1 MEQELVVFFYKDM
14 RMHPAITALVSELT
28 ACQDFLRAVP
38 FPQDAVF
45 SVTHSNWSFPSIT
58 GADIVVVIEDVKQ
71 QLNDVA
77 EDLGTHAKYFE
88 SFLARLQFMRV
99 NTLPQIWGNAQAAIS
114 ALFMTLDVLKRAIPH
129 VSRVDEISARRAS
142 AKQLRSIELQMKNMG
157 VRSQNIQGMM
167 TRIESAHEAAEQL
180 PEDLESLND
189 AREQVK
195 ALLADAE
202 KDRVHVLAAR
212 EAAEMAQ
219 KELTKIA
226 VEAQSVLQK
235 AEHAYSANT
244 SQGLAAAF
252 AERSSKLGWSMW
264 AWVAGLVL
272 SLGLGSILGRSQFQ
286 ALADLLKVPGA
297 SEAAILLNLMLSVIS
312 VGAPIWFAWLSTKQ
326 IGQRFRLSEDYA
338 FKASVSKAYEG
349 YRREA
354 SRVNPDFESQLLQS
368 ALSRLDEQPLRLV
381 EPASY
386 GSPWHEVLASDV
398 MKDAMKSVP
407 NFASQLTGFAGDA
420 LAKLKPK
427 KEFTAANS
435 ATPVIPPGEEK
446 A

>member
-1 MEQELVVFFYKDM
+1 MFFYREL
-14 RMHPAITALVSELT
+14 RMHPAITALVSELN
-28 ACQDFLRAVP
+28 ACQDYFRAAP

-45 SVTHSNWSFPSIT
+45 SVAHSNWSFPSIT
-58 GADIVVVIEDVKQ
+58 GADLVVVIEDTKH

-77 EDLGTHAKYFE
+77 EDLGAHVKYFE
-88 SFLARLQFMRV
+88 GFLPRLQYLRI
-99 NTLPQIWGNAQAAIS
+99 NTLPQIWGNAQAGIS
-114 ALFMTLDVLKRAIPH
+114 ALFITLDVIKRAIPH
-129 VSRVDEISARRAS
+129 VSRVDDISARRSS
-142 AKQLRSIELQMKNMG
+142 AKQLRSIELQLKNMG
-157 VRSQNIQGMM
+157 TRSKNIEGMM
-167 TRIESAHEAAEQL
+167 SRIESAHEAAEQL

-195 ALLADAE
+195 TLLADAE

-212 EAAEMAQ
+212 EAAELAQ
-219 KELTKIA
+219 KELTRIA
-226 VEAQSVLQK
+226 AEAQSVLQK

-252 AERSSKLGWSMW
+252 ADRSSKLGWSMW
-264 AWVAGLVL
+264 AWVVGLVL
-272 SLGLGSILGRSQFQ
+272 SLGLGSILGRSQLQ
-286 ALADLLKVPGA
+286 ALADLIKVPGA
-297 SEAAILLNLMLSVIS
+297 SEAAIVLNLMLSVIS

-398 MKDAMKSVP
+398 MKNAMKSVP
-407 NFASQLTGFAGDA
+407 NFASQLTSFAGDA
-420 LAKLKPK
+420 LGKLKPK
-427 KEFTAANS
+427 KEIAAANS
-435 ATPVIPPGEEK
+435 ATSVVPPGEEK